1 MNDKPR
7 SRSDELHELLSDL
20 GRCVQEAV
28 TGSAEV
34 NAALDRIRER
44 GYEPSFV
51 VETSVASANGSPGE
65 GDPGIEMSV
74 GVHRGPD
81 PVEAT
86 MTPLDKKFLRS
97 LKISVE

>member
-1 MNDKPR
+1 MSDKPP
-7 SRSDELHELLSDL
+7 SRSDELHEMLSQL

-34 NAALDRIRER
+34 NEVLDRIRER
-44 GYEPSFV
+44 GYEPSFL
-51 VETSVASANGSPGE
+51 VETSVTPGQGAGAENEGSV
-65 GDPGIEMSV
+65 EMSV
-74 GVHRGPD
+74 GVHRGPE
-81 PVEAT
+81 PETA